1 MQHFDVG
8 SKVGSGPRLQITSLD
23 ERFPKMMQCTGPGRA
38 LFDKY
43 CALRESPQIQDLERH
58 TNQMIVQACINGA
71 RPEDYH
77 PSLPLTTEAMIADAE
92 ACISSGAG
100 ELHIHPR
107 DPNRNESLA
116 HVDELVR
123 GIRTACPG
131 TLVGVST
138 GAWIVDDIA
147 LTRQHIRAWSG
158 LPDYASVN
166 LSEADAPEI
175 FSILEAKGVGIEAG
189 IATVQDAKRFVS
201 LPQRDRVFRVLFEI
215 EEQDIEEAEA
225 TLHGIE
231 AVLDE
236 AGVQR
241 PILLHGFDST
251 VWHFVRKARIRRWST
266 RVGLEDGNYLED
278 QSIAASNAAL
288 VAEAVAIF
296 RGQKV
301 T

>member
-1 MQHFDVG
+1 
-8 SKVGSGPRLQITSLD
+8 
-23 ERFPKMMQCTGPGRA
+23 
-38 LFDKY
+38 
-43 CALRESPQIQDLERH
+43 
-58 TNQMIVQACINGA
+58 MIVQACINGA
-71 RPEDYH
+71 RPEGYH
-77 PSLPLTTEAMIADAE
+77 PSLPLTTDAMIADAE
-92 ACISSGAG
+92 VCISSGAG

-123 GIRTACPG
+123 GIRRTCPG

-138 GAWIVDDIA
+138 GAWIENDIA
-147 LTRQHIRAWSG
+147 LTRRLIQAWSD

-166 LSEADAPEI
+166 LSETDAPEI
-175 FSILEAKGVGIEAG
+175 FSILEAKGIGIEAG

-201 LPQRDRVFRVLFEI
+201 LSQRDRVFRILFEI
-215 EEQDIEEAEA
+215 EEQELEQAEA

-231 AVLDE
+231 AVMNE

-251 VWHFVRKARIRRWST
+251 VWHFVRMARNRLWST
-266 RVGLEDGNYLED
+266 RVGLEDGNCLEN
-278 QSIAASNAAL
+278 QSLAASN
-288 VAEAVAIF
+288 
-296 RGQKV
+296 

>member
-1 MQHFDVG
+1 MDYAIWCKCFKSRHLRLLGQ
-8 SKVGSGPRLQITSLD
+8 GPNSPPIRHLFAENAAPRSNDCNGEVALRFVTAGEWPRCKSPAWT

-43 CALRESPQIQDLERH
+43 CALRESPQIQDVERH

-166 LSEADAPEI
+166 LSEADAPGD
-175 FSILEAKGVGIEAG
+175 F
-189 IATVQDAKRFVS
+189 
-201 LPQRDRVFRVLFEI
+201 
-215 EEQDIEEAEA
+215 
-225 TLHGIE
+225 
-231 AVLDE
+231 LD
-236 AGVQR
+236 
-241 PILLHGFDST
+241 T
-251 VWHFVRKARIRRWST
+251 
-266 RVGLEDGNYLED
+266 
-278 QSIAASNAAL
+278 
-288 VAEAVAIF
+288 
-296 RGQKV
+296 
-301 T
+301 